1 MPSGNHPTVGRR
13 AGWAAS
19 VAVALVFAGP
29 ADSRPPDPPFHE
41 AIVTQLNEARTR
53 PADYVRRLEAWRA
66 LFAGDRV
73 VRPGEPDL
81 ITVEGAAAV
90 DEAIAALR
98 AAEALRPVTSD
109 HRLDRSAGDH
119 AAEQGRSGATG
130 HDSADGASPAERM
143 ARHGRWRATAEIIAY
158 GAETPEEVIV
168 QLLVDDDVPDR
179 GHRRI
184 IFNPVYTLVGVG
196 CGPHPVYRRVCVIN
210 LALPY

>member
-1 MPSGNHPTVGRR
+1 MPSGKHPTVGRR
-13 AGWAAS
+13 AGWAAG
-19 VAVALVFAGP
+19 VAVALAFAGP
-29 ADSRPPDPPFHE
+29 AVSRAPDPPFRE

-98 AAEALRPVTSD
+98 AAEALRPVAPD
-109 HRLDRSAGDH
+109 ARLDLSAADH
-119 AAEQGRSGATG
+119 AAEQGQSGATG
-130 HDSADGASPAERM
+130 HDSADGTRPAERM

-158 GAETPEEVIV
+158 GAETPEDVVV

-184 IFNPVYTLVGVG
+184 IFNPLYTLVGVG

-210 LALPY
+210 FALPY